1 MRQINDTIEKVETHE
16 SDQQSVDTVYND
28 FCETLKSE
36 MNRLLN
42 PEKVLLSSATQ
53 TKKKRLKKKHGGM
66 RSCQIY
72 GMTCVQS
79 T

>member
-1 MRQINDTIEKVETHE
+1 MRQINDTIEKVEIHE

-53 TKKKRLKKKHGGM
+53 AKKKRLKKHGE
-66 RSCQIY
+66 
-72 GMTCVQS
+72 
-79 T
+79 